1 MEGRERLGAKVG
13 IPYHL
18 RQFTDGAD
26 VVEVAASDMAEC
38 LNNLESQFPGLKG
51 RLIDSEGRLRLF
63 ANIYINGDDI
73 RWAQGFATPLK
84 GGDEVTIVPFV
95 PGG

>member
-1 MEGRERLGAKVG
+1 MEGKERLSVKVE

-18 RQFTDGAD
+18 RQFTDGENIVELAANS
-26 VVEVAASDMAEC
+26 VVEC
-38 LNNLESQFPGLKG
+38 LVNLESQFAGLKG
-51 RLIDSEGRLRLF
+51 RLVDSEGRLRLF

-73 RWAQGFATPLK
+73 RWVQGLATPLK
-84 GGDEVTIVPFV
+84 SGDEVTIVPFV